1 MSHWPGQGH
10 GQRGPR
16 CQRPHSNPGG
26 HTCPE
31 ALLAYPH
38 LARLGVPKCPY
49 CDCWVGLRA
58 LPWGHSALLLR
69 VPSEF

>member
-1 MSHWPGQGH
+1 MSEATFKPGWTYVP
-10 GQRGPR
+10 RGLTR
-16 CQRPHSNPGG
+16 
-26 HTCPE
+26 
-31 ALLAYPH
+31 LPH